1 MIDPFIDGLA
11 YLGEVREP
19 FEFSNRRIRRIF
31 AKASYESGG
40 RFGLSSV
47 VLAA

>member
-31 AKASYESGG
+31 AKAIGY
-40 RFGLSSV
+40 LNA
-47 VLAA
+47 VLVEIR